1 MDYYFAYGSNMNL
14 EQMEYRCPDS
24 WPIVNVVL
32 DGYRLAFRGNS
43 SGCGVATILP
53 EKDSRVE
60 GVMWQI
66 SEQDEAHLDRYEG
79 YPNLYGKERVQVRD
93 GQGRC
98 YDVMVYTMQTP
109 YREQP
114 ALPSQGYLRVILD
127 GCAQNG
133 LAVRPVLE
141 AVQNTQAE
149 RCVNRTDP
157 QRAHWKSPHKKSNPE
172 R

>member
-1 MDYYFAYGSNMNL
+1 
-14 EQMEYRCPDS
+14 
-24 WPIVNVVL
+24 
-32 DGYRLAFRGNS
+32 
-43 SGCGVATILP
+43 
-53 EKDSRVE
+53 
-60 GVMWQI
+60 
-66 SEQDEAHLDRYEG
+66 
-79 YPNLYGKERVQVRD
+79 
-93 GQGRC
+93 
-98 YDVMVYTMQTP
+98 MVYTMQTP